1 MSANVRLAVLL
12 LAAGKGTR
20 MKSRRT
26 KVLHEICGR
35 PMLAYPLAAAA
46 QVGAE
51 KLVVVIG
58 RDADQVEAAFAGRAQ
73 FVIQA
78 EQGGT
83 GHAVQVALPKLG
95 DFAGDVL
102 VLYGDTPLLRA
113 ETLARMQAKRRE
125 TGAPLVILTSP
136 EPLPGLVVRGADGR
150 VERIVEQTD
159 AKTPAELAIR
169 EGNTGVYLCDGA
181 FLASAVAQLEPKNVQ
196 GELYLTDVVAIA
208 RRRGLAVEAIQL
220 ADADEALGV
229 NTRAELARAAAVQR
243 RRNVERWMAEGVTFI
258 DPENVYVDTDVAIG
272 RDTQIDP
279 GVVITGPTRIGEG
292 AHVKAHCVIE
302 SSVLDDDVVVGPSA
316 HLRPGSHLKS
326 GVRIGNFV
334 EVKNSVLGRGVKA
347 DHLAYIGD
355 ADVGEDSSFGC
366 GAITVNYDWVN
377 KHRTT
382 VGERVRIGCNAN
394 LIAPIALESDSYV
407 AAGTTVTK
415 PVPSD
420 AIAVG
425 AARQKN
431 VEGWGKKRR
440 KAGTGGGHSGSQHG

>member
-1 MSANVRLAVLL
+1 MGLAVLV

-26 KVLHEICGR
+26 KVLHEICGK

-46 QVGAE
+46 QLGAE

-73 FVIQA
+73 FAVQA
-78 EQGGT
+78 EQRGT
-83 GHAVQVALPKLG
+83 GHAVQVALPKLSG
-95 DFAGDVL
+95 FAGDVL
-102 VLYGDTPLLRA
+102 VLYGDSPLLRP
-113 ETLARMQAKRRE
+113 ETLARMQARRSE
-125 TGAPLVILTSP
+125 TGAKLVILTSP
-136 EPLPGLVVRGADGR
+136 EPLPGLVVRSAEGR
-150 VERIVEQTD
+150 VERIVEQSD
-159 AKTPAELAIR
+159 ATPDELRIR

-181 FLASAVAQLEPKNVQ
+181 LLASAIAELTPKNAQ
-196 GELYLTDVVAIA
+196 GELYLTDIVAIA
-208 RRRGLAVEAIQL
+208 RKRGLAVEAIGL
-220 ADADEALGV
+220 DDADEALGV
-229 NTRAELARAAAVQR
+229 NTRAELARAASVQR
-243 RRNVERWMAEGVTFI
+243 RRNVERHMANGVTFV
-258 DPENVYVDTDVAIG
+258 DPENVYVDTDVEIG
-272 RDTQIDP
+272 PDTQIDP
-279 GVVITGPTRIGEG
+279 GVVITGPTRIGE
-292 AHVKAHCVIE
+292 AVHVKAHCVIE
-302 SSVLDDDVVVGPSA
+302 SSVLGDDVEIGPSA

-347 DHLAYIGD
+347 DHLTYIGD
-355 ADVGEDSSFGC
+355 ADVGAGSSFGC
-366 GAITVNYDWVN
+366 GAITVNYDWEQ

-382 VGERVRIGCNAN
+382 IGERVRIGCNAN

-415 PVPSD
+415 PVPTD

-431 VEGWGKKRR
+431 LEGWGKERR
-440 KAGTGGGHSGSQHG
+440 NRRSHS

>member
-1 MSANVRLAVLL
+1 MSANARLAVLL

-73 FVIQA
+73 FAIQA
-78 EQGGT
+78 EQRGT

-95 DFAGDVL
+95 DFTGDVL

-125 TGAPLVILTSP
+125 TGAALVILTSP

-150 VERIVEQTD
+150 VERIVEKTD
-159 AKTPAELAIR
+159 ATPAELTIR

-181 FLASAVAQLEPKNVQ
+181 FLASAVAQLEPKNAQ
-196 GELYLTDVVAIA
+196 GELYLTDVVPIA
-208 RRRGLAVEAIQL
+208 RKRGLAVEAIL
-220 ADADEALGV
+220 LDDADEALGV
-229 NTRAELARAAAVQR
+229 NTRAELARASAVQR
-243 RRNVERWMAEGVTFI
+243 RRNVERLMAEGVTFI
-258 DPENVYVDTDVAIG
+258 DPENVYVDTEVEIG

-279 GVVITGPTRIGEG
+279 AVVITGATRIGEG

-302 SSVLDDDVVVGPSA
+302 SSVLGDDVVVGPSA

-377 KHRTT
+377 KHRTS

-394 LIAPIALESDSYV
+394 LIAPVTLESDSYV

-431 VEGWGKKRR
+431 VDGWGKKRR
-440 KAGTGGGHSGSQHG
+440 KLRSHS

>member
-1 MSANVRLAVLL
+1 MGLAVLV

-26 KVLHEICGR
+26 KVLHEICGK

-46 QVGAE
+46 QLGAD

-73 FVIQA
+73 FVVQV
-78 EQGGT
+78 EQRGT
-83 GHAVQVALPKLG
+83 GHAVQVALPRLG
-95 DFAGDVL
+95 DFSGDVL

-113 ETLARMQAKRRE
+113 ETLARMQAQRRE

-159 AKTPAELAIR
+159 ATPDELCLR

-181 FLASAVAQLEPKNVQ
+181 LLASAVAQLAPKNAQ

-208 RRRGLAVEAIQL
+208 RARGLTVEAIRL
-220 ADADEALGV
+220 DDAEEALGV
-229 NTRAELARAAAVQR
+229 NTRSELARAAAAQR
-243 RRNVERWMAEGVTFI
+243 RRNVERHMANGVTFI
-258 DPENVYVDTDVAIG
+258 DPENVYVDTDVEIG
-272 RDTQIDP
+272 RDSQIDP
-279 GVVITGPTRIGEG
+279 GVVITGATRIGEG

-302 SSVLDDDVVVGPSA
+302 SCVLGDDVVVGPSA
-316 HLRPGSHLKS
+316 HLRPGSQLKS

-366 GAITVNYDWVN
+366 GAITVNYDWES

-425 AARQKN
+425 AGRQKN

-440 KAGTGGGHSGSQHG
+440 KNQGPGTGHEGSGSGHS

>member
-1 MSANVRLAVLL
+1 MGLAVVV

-26 KVLHEICGR
+26 KVLHEICGK
-35 PMLAYPLAAAA
+35 PMLAYPLAVAAEL
-46 QVGAE
+46 GAE

-73 FVIQA
+73 FVVQA
-78 EQGGT
+78 EQRGT
-83 GHAVQVALPKLG
+83 GHAVEVALPKLG
-95 DFAGDVL
+95 DFSGDVL
-102 VLYGDTPLLRA
+102 VLYGDTPLLRS

-125 TGAPLVILTSP
+125 TDARIVILTSP

-159 AKTPAELAIR
+159 ATPAELAIR

-181 FLASAVAQLEPKNVQ
+181 LLASAIAELAPKNAQ

-208 RRRGLAVEAIQL
+208 RKRGLAVEAIRL
-220 ADADEALGV
+220 DDADEALGV

-243 RRNVERWMAEGVTFI
+243 RRNLAAHMANGVTFL
-258 DPENVYVDTDVAIG
+258 DPENVYVDTDVEIG

-292 AHVKAHCVIE
+292 VLIKAHCVVE
-302 SSVLDDDVVVGPSA
+302 SSVLGDDVVIGPSA
-316 HLRPGSHLKS
+316 HLRPGSVLKS

-366 GAITVNYDWVN
+366 GAITVNYDWEK

-394 LIAPIALESDSYV
+394 LIAPVTIESNAFV
-407 AAGTTVTK
+407 AAGSTITER
-415 PVPSD
+415 VPKDSLGV
-420 AIAVG
+420 AR
-425 AARQKN
+425 ARQKN
-431 VEGWGKKRR
+431 VDGW
-440 KAGTGGGHSGSQHG
+440 

>member
-1 MSANVRLAVLL
+1 MTANARLAVLL

-26 KVLHEICGR
+26 KVLHEICGK

-73 FVIQA
+73 FAVQA
-78 EQGGT
+78 EQRGT

-125 TGAPLVILTSP
+125 TGAKLVILTSP
-136 EPLPGLVVRGADGR
+136 EPLPGLVVRGGDGR
-150 VERIVEQTD
+150 VERIVEKTD
-159 AKTPAELAIR
+159 ATPEELRIR

-181 FLASAVAQLEPKNVQ
+181 FLASAVAELSPKNAQ

-208 RRRGLAVEAIQL
+208 RARGLAVEAIVL
-220 ADADEALGV
+220 EDADEALGV

-243 RRNVERWMAEGVTFI
+243 RRNVELHMANGVTFV
-258 DPENVYVDTDVAIG
+258 DPENVYVDTDVEIG

-292 AHVKAHCVIE
+292 AHVKAHCVVE
-302 SSVLDDDVVVGPSA
+302 SCVLGDDVVVGPSA
-316 HLRPGSHLKS
+316 HLRPGSELKS

-366 GAITVNYDWVN
+366 GAITVNYDWEK

-394 LIAPIALESDSYV
+394 LIAPISLESDSYV
-407 AAGTTVTK
+407 AAGTTITK
-415 PVPSD
+415 TVPTD
-420 AIAVG
+420 AIAVSTG
-425 AARQKN
+425 RQKN
-431 VEGWGKKRR
+431 LEGWGAKRR
-440 KAGTGGGHSGSQHG
+440 KSGGHGTH